1 MRKQVL
7 TLLFIIAT
15 SFNMSAQGLMFLHP
29 KNMIDKRTSYQ
40 VFSQFSPTFHRQMTI
55 DFQMKILMR
64 DNLGYIFRVIDKDG
78 SKIYN
83 LFLDLYAANDFEL
96 NDEGI
101 RKLIVSKYD
110 PSLLPDNR
118 WFHVKINFNL
128 DAKKI
133 AMTISGHRKE
143 VNCPD
148 LPAKIKPDIWFGRSD
163 YLIDVPAICIKDL
176 VIAGDTK
183 KFLFPLNETHG
194 SKVFDQNGN
203 LTGHVSN
210 PYWIMN
216 DSYHWKMIKHMS
228 QKLHAGVSFDKRNS
242 HIYYFSA
249 SGLQDLNLSTKRV
262 TYKHYASPCPINI
275 NLGMNFL
282 DTQLNK
288 LYAYEVF
295 QTDKPENAPSVAS
308 LDLQSMTWHSEC
320 NTQLPTQRHHHGTF
334 FDARTGR
341 HLIFGGFG
349 SMTYSD
355 ELVSY
360 NIKTHR
366 WKTHRLKGSIPHRYF
381 ISMGSK
387 GRWIYLFGGMGNS
400 SGSQTVGRKYFYDL
414 YRIDTISHTIH
425 KMWQVQWKESENMVP
440 VRNMII
446 DGEYFYTL
454 CYSEF
459 LSHSHLRLFKF
470 NLNNGDYQ
478 IIGDSIPIQ
487 SDQIATN
494 ANLYLD
500 DRTERMIATI
510 QEFKDDAS
518 STLKIYSIN
527 MPPISTAEY
536 KELSKEPRQTSV
548 MIWIFGIVIAAG
560 ITTAILIYFRKKKH
574 PADNSLIITVRRQ
587 DTHAPNTVYVFGT
600 FAAFNH
606 KNKDIS
612 YMFTSKLREL
622 FCLLLAC
629 PNGISSKTLGS
640 LLWGDK
646 SPEKIKNLRSVT
658 ISHLRKVL
666 TEIDGVSVV
675 YKNNVF
681 LLKTNENF
689 HCDYL
694 TLSKILEEENRPSDE
709 QLIDILGRGKFLQDM
724 SQSSLDTIKA
734 DMDNRLLPLLTGR
747 MKTAFDTEEYKS
759 AIRYAQIVKYYDP
772 LDETALKFH
781 VKALKKLGLNVEA
794 QEVTHLFEKEYRN
807 VYGNPY
813 NS

>member
-1 MRKQVL
+1 
-7 TLLFIIAT
+7 
-15 SFNMSAQGLMFLHP
+15 MSAQGLMFLHP

-55 DFQMKILMR
+55 EFQMKILMR

-133 AMTISGHRKE
+133 AMTISGQRKE

-183 KFLFPLNETHG
+183 KILFPLNETHG

-216 DSYHWKMIKHMS
+216 DSYHWKMIKYMS

-360 NIKTHR
+360 DIKTHR

-425 KMWQVQWKESENMVP
+425 KMWQVQWKEAENMVP

-548 MIWIFGIVIAAG
+548 MIWIFGIVIAA
-560 ITTAILIYFRKKKH
+560 ILIYFRKKKH
-574 PADNSLIITVRRQ
+574 PADNSLIITVGRQ

-600 FAAFNH
+600 FAAYNH

-629 PNGISSKTLGS
+629 PNGVSSKTLGS

-694 TLSKILEEENRPSDE
+694 TLSKILEEESRPSDE